1 MGYKK
6 GLEKYKIFGQLKL
19 TLFGPQREVKK
30 KKEKKVSR
38 DNSWHVPENNNFI
51 FIWEEKTISSRIL

>member
-19 TLFGPQREVKK
+19 TLFGPKKKKK
-30 KKEKKVSR
+30 KKEVSR
-38 DNSWHVPENNNFI
+38 YSSWHVPENNNFI
-51 FIWEEKTISSRIL
+51 FIWEEKTISSKIL

>member
-19 TLFGPQREVKK
+19 TLFGPKK
-30 KKEKKVSR
+30 KKEVSR
-38 DNSWHVPENNNFI
+38 YSSWHVPENNNFI
-51 FIWEEKTISSRIL
+51 FI

>member
-19 TLFGPQREVKK
+19 TLFGPKKK
-30 KKEKKVSR
+30 KKEVSR
-38 DNSWHVPENNNFI
+38 YSSWHVPENNNFI
-51 FIWEEKTISSRIL
+51 FI

>member
-19 TLFGPQREVKK
+19 TLFGPKK
-30 KKEKKVSR
+30 KKEEEEEEEVSR
-38 DNSWHVPENNNFI
+38 DSSWHVPENNNFI
-51 FIWEEKTISSRIL
+51 FIWEEKTIGSRIL